1 MPSDP
6 PFPALVPSEIE
17 ICPKELQSF
26 QVTRHV
32 EAWTP
37 TRLSALLGLA
47 SPSYRLALD
56 NGTPACV
63 RLFSTI

>member
-17 ICPKELQSF
+17 SPKELQSF

-63 RLFSTI
+63 RLFLSI